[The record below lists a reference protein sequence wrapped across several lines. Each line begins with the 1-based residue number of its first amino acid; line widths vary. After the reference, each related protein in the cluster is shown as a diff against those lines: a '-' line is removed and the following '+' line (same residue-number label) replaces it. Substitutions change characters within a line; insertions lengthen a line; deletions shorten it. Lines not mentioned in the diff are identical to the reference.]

1 MNIDKLESAIN
12 TGDIQIYD
20 CFNRKIQ
27 VNDTVCTCHNGH
39 THIYKIRKLNNK
51 SLKVL
56 QLNKCDCKKPYND
69 FRIPYKKNSL
79 CIINTEIKNLDI
91 QLTEQEIISN
101 KKLTKKQ
108 FILLKIITTS
118 SDSVYFSIKKI
129 NFDYLRKRI
138 IT

>member
-12 TGDIQIYD
+12 TSDIQIYD

-51 SLKVL
+51 SLEVL
-56 QLNKCDCKKPYND
+56 QLNKCDCKNPYND
-69 FRIPYKKNSL
+69 FLISYKKNSL

-91 QLTEQEIISN
+91 QLTEQNIISN

-108 FILLKIITTS
+108 FILLKIITTNT
-118 SDSVYFSIKKI
+118 DSVYFSIKKI